1 MGRKLALSRYRASWS
16 ARTVQAEHVAALD
29 ERLPLIGV
37 AAVTTLKDAF
47 SKTERTPHSPT
58 ETDERDPPS

>member
-29 ERLPLIGV
+29 KRLPLVEV

-47 SKTERTPHSPT
+47 SKT
-58 ETDERDPPS
+58 